1 MVEPGVS
8 WPVTQVADTLD
19 PDQPEYNAAAALAKT
34 VRLDDA
40 GKFQWGAI
48 SGDDRC
54 GHNTGTMSCIACHT
68 SWNPSCYGC
77 HLPQKATRRTPSLH
91 NEGDITRNQVAYNF
105 QTLRDDVF
113 MLAKDGN
120 VTGNRIGPSRSSCA
134 IHVTSYNMNREAI
147 YTQQQTISTDGLSG
161 IAFSTNVPHTVR
173 GKGETKS
180 CTDCHLSDA
189 GDNNA
194 LLAQLLMHG
203 TNYFNF
209 IGRNCWV
216 GAGDHGLFAV
226 QVTERDEP
234 QSVIGS
240 TMHRAVYPQR
250 WMHHREHEGLLQHAH
265 EHPGVDIGD
274 QLLRPGRKPEILS
287 LQVRGEY
294 AYAACGEGGVRVFDV
309 AFIEH
314 KGFSERIV
322 TAPVS
327 PAGQK
332 FYVPSRFA
340 TDVAAPTTIAPD
352 PTRARQPENG
362 EPPVHLLYGFLYA
375 TDLYDGLIMIG
386 AGTLLDGN
394 PLNNFLKKD
403 VVFNPDGL
411 LTGATSITIIGT
423 NAWICC
429 RAGLVI
435 VSLENPL
442 KPRVVRV
449 LGADVLQNPRAVEA
463 QFRYAFVLDERGLQ
477 VLDMTQPDQ
486 PVLAASLPLADA
498 RSLYVARSYAYVA
511 AGKNGL
517 TIVDV
522 ETPTKPR
529 VDQVYTAG
537 GLINDARDVRLG
549 ITYTSQF
556 AYVADGH
563 NGLRVIQLT
572 SPETPGNA
580 GFNVRPQPMLV
591 ATWPAP
597 EGGEILCVSEGVDRD
612 RAIDE
617 AGNQLAVFGR
627 VGARPL
633 NLAEQQRLYLQ
644 KSGSPWTVVDP
655 QRDWTITDPRHRE
668 SALRSQLQLFYG
680 PSEQPDGGPSP
691 SRTDRLA
698 RPVRSLDSSIR

>member
-1 MVEPGVS
+1 
-8 WPVTQVADTLD
+8 
-19 PDQPEYNAAAALAKT
+19 
-34 VRLDDA
+34 
-40 GKFQWGAI
+40 
-48 SGDDRC
+48 
-54 GHNTGTMSCIACHT
+54 CHT

-77 HLPQKATRRTPSLH
+77 HLPQKAARKTPALH
-91 NEGDITRNQVAYNF
+91 NEGDITRNQVSYNF
-105 QTLRDDVF
+105 QTLREDVF

-134 IHVTSYNMNREAI
+134 IHVTSYNLNREAV
-147 YTQQQTISTDGLSG
+147 YTQQQTISADGLSG

-180 CTDCHLSDA
+180 CTDCHLSDS

-194 LLAQLLMHG
+194 VLAQLLMQG

-250 WMHHREHEGLLQHAH
+250 WKEHREHRDQLQHAH

-274 QLLRPGRKPEILS
+274 QLLRPGKKPEILG

-294 AYAACGEGGVRVFDV
+294 AYAACGEGGIRVFDI

-327 PAGQK
+327 PAGQR
-332 FYVPSRFA
+332 FHIPSRFA
-340 TDVAAPTTIAPD
+340 TDIAAPTTIAPD
-352 PTRARQPENG
+352 PTRVQQRDNDEAS
-362 EPPVHLLYGFLYA
+362 VHPMYAYLYA
-375 TDLYDGLIMIG
+375 TDLYEGLIMTA

-403 VVFNPDGL
+403 VVFNPNGVL
-411 LTGATSITIIGT
+411 NGASSITIIGT
-423 NAWICC
+423 HAWICC
-429 RAGLVI
+429 RAGVVI
-435 VSLENPL
+435 VSVENPTQ
-442 KPRVVRV
+442 PRVVRV
-449 LGADVLQNPRAVEA
+449 LGPDQLQNPRAVEA
-463 QFRYAFVLDERGLQ
+463 QFRYAFVLDSRGLQ
-477 VLDMTQPDQ
+477 VLDITNPEN
-486 PVLAASLPLADA
+486 PLPAASLSLADA
-498 RSLYVARSYAYVA
+498 RSLYIARSYAFVA

-517 TIVDV
+517 VIVDV
-522 ETPTKPR
+522 ETPTKPQI
-529 VDQVYTAG
+529 DQVYTAG
-537 GLINDARDVRLG
+537 GVINDARDVKLG

-591 ATWPAP
+591 ASWAAP
-597 EGGEILCVSEGVDRD
+597 EGGEIVCVAEGVDRD

-633 NLAEQQRLYLQ
+633 SLTEQRKL
-644 KSGSPWTVVDP
+644 
-655 QRDWTITDPRHRE
+655 
-668 SALRSQLQLFYG
+668 
-680 PSEQPDGGPSP
+680 
-691 SRTDRLA
+691 
-698 RPVRSLDSSIR
+698 

>member
-1 MVEPGVS
+1 M
-8 WPVTQVADTLD
+8 
-19 PDQPEYNAAAALAKT
+19 
-34 VRLDDA
+34 
-40 GKFQWGAI
+40 
-48 SGDDRC
+48 C
-54 GHNTGTMSCIACHT
+54 
-68 SWNPSCYGC
+68 
-77 HLPQKATRRTPSLH
+77 
-91 NEGDITRNQVAYNF
+91 
-105 QTLRDDVF
+105 
-113 MLAKDGN
+113 
-120 VTGNRIGPSRSSCA
+120 SSDL
-134 IHVTSYNMNREAI
+134 
-147 YTQQQTISTDGLSG
+147 ISTDGLSG

-250 WMHHREHEGLLQHAH
+250 WMQHREHEGLLQHAH

-655 QRDWTITDPRHRE
+655 QRDWMITDPRHRE

-698 RPVRSLDSSIR
+698 RPVRTLDSSIR

>member
-1 MVEPGVS
+1 
-8 WPVTQVADTLD
+8 
-19 PDQPEYNAAAALAKT
+19 
-34 VRLDDA
+34 
-40 GKFQWGAI
+40 
-48 SGDDRC
+48 
-54 GHNTGTMSCIACHT
+54 MSCIACHT

-250 WMHHREHEGLLQHAH
+250 WKQHREHEGLLQHAH

-655 QRDWTITDPRHRE
+655 QRDWTITDPRQRE

-698 RPVRSLDSSIR
+698 RPVRTLDSSIR